1 MQSIVAIDIETTGL
15 SEERDAIIEIGAVKF
30 KGRRVEDEWSSLIN
44 PGRHIPEFVSG
55 LTGISDVEVR
65 NAPRFHEVAE
75 DLEAF
80 VGDAPVIGHN
90 VRFDM
95 GFLQRAG
102 LFQYNEIIDTYELA
116 SVLMPAASRY
126 NLGALGKQLGILLPA
141 THRALDDARVTMAAF
156 NRLFDMARELP
167 LEVLAEIVRLS
178 EPLEWDA
185 GWVFQ
190 EVLRSKAREGIQAKK
205 VRKKDPR
212 GQAGAALWFD
222 DSKHPPLDNPEN
234 PIPLNVDEVSSI
246 LEYGGPFSRYFQ
258 SFEQR
263 PEQVDMLRAISNAL
277 SYGSHLMVEAGTGVG
292 KSFAYLVPASLF
304 ALQNNTRVVVSTNTI
319 NLQDQLIQRDLPN
332 LSQALDLDFRFA
344 VLKGRSNYLCPRRL
358 ENLRH
363 YGPRTTDEMR
373 VLAKVMVWQLNNQSG
388 DRSELNLTGPAEREV
403 WVRVSAEDDACTTET
418 CIKRTGGACP
428 FHRAKTM
435 SQTAHVLVVNHALL
449 LSDVATGSK
458 VLPEYSHLI
467 IDEGHHLETATTNAL
482 SFKLNQFDL
491 ERMMKEVGG
500 SSSGVLG
507 RLLTESKEALR
518 PSDFGLLQQ
527 RVSRTTD
534 MAFRIEQM
542 SREFFNIVGEF
553 ARMQREGHQQSNYNW
568 QMRVLPATRT
578 LPGWDD
584 VEVAWDATGET
595 LRMLM
600 LSLAEIYKAAA
611 ELYAEGFENLEDLMA
626 DIGNVARR
634 ITEAE
639 TNISGMISK
648 PNQGMVYWIEVQP
661 SGNRLSLNAAPLS
674 VASLVEKY
682 LWHEKRAVILTSATL
697 TAHGEFQYLRN
708 TLGADEADEMQLGS
722 PYDYESAALL
732 YIANDIPEP
741 NVNGYQQSLDRA
753 LVATARAT
761 GGRMLVLFT
770 SYAALKKTS
779 QNITGPLAREDIY
792 VYEQGDGASP
802 NALLESFK
810 ATDRAVLLGTR
821 SFWEGVDVP
830 GASLSIVVL
839 TKLPFDVPTDPL
851 IAARSEMYEDSF
863 QQYYL
868 PEAILKF
875 RQGFGRLIRTASDRG
890 VVAILDRRV
899 LTKQYGRLFLESLPR
914 CTARQG
920 PAGSLA
926 GQAAKWLGV

>member
-30 KGRRVEDEWSSLIN
+30 KGHRVEAEWSTLVN
-44 PGRHIPEFVSG
+44 PNRHIPEFVSG

-75 DLEAF
+75 ALEAF
-80 VGDAPVIGHN
+80 VGNTPVVGHN
-90 VRFDM
+90 VRFDL

-102 LFQYNEIIDTYELA
+102 LFHYNEVVDTYELA
-116 SVLMPAASRY
+116 AVLMPTASRY

-141 THRALDDARVTMAAF
+141 THRALDDAKVTMAAF
-156 NRLFDMARELP
+156 NRLFEIARELP
-167 LEVLAEIVRLS
+167 IEVIADIVRLS

-185 GWVFQ
+185 SWLFQ
-190 EVLRSKAREGIQAKK
+190 EVIRARAKEGIQAKK
-205 VRKKDPR
+205 TKKQ
-212 GQAGAALWFD
+212 QAGVWFD
-222 DSKHPPLDNPEN
+222 ESKFPPLANPEN
-234 PIPLNVDEVSSI
+234 PIPLDPDEIASV
-246 LEYGGPFSRYFQ
+246 LEYGGPFSRYFN

-263 PEQVDMLRAISNAL
+263 PEQVEMLRAVTNAL
-277 SYGSHLMVEAGTGVG
+277 SYGNHLMVEAGTGVG
-292 KSFAYLVPASLF
+292 KSFAYLVPAALF

-363 YGPRTTDEMR
+363 YGPRTVDEMR
-373 VLAKVMVWQLNNQSG
+373 VLAKVMVWQLSNQSG
-388 DRSELNLTGPAEREV
+388 DRSELNLTGPTEREV
-403 WVRVSAEDDACTTET
+403 WVRLSAEDDACTTET
-418 CIKRTGGACP
+418 CMKRTGGACP

-435 SQTAHVLVVNHALL
+435 SQSAHVLVVNHALL

-458 VLPEYSHLI
+458 VLPEYSHVI
-467 IDEGHHLETATTNAL
+467 VDEGHHLETATTNAL

-491 ERMMKEVGG
+491 ERMMKEVG
-500 SSSGVLG
+500 SSKAGVLG
-507 RLLTESKEALR
+507 RLLTETQESLR

-527 RVSRTTD
+527 KVNRATD

-542 SREFFNIVGEF
+542 NREFYNILNEF
-553 ARMQREGHQQSNYNW
+553 AKLQREGQAQSNYSW

-578 LPGWDD
+578 LPGWDE
-584 VEVAWDATGET
+584 VEIAWDSTGET

-600 LSLAEIYKAAA
+600 ISLAEIYKGAA
-611 ELYAEGFENLEDLMA
+611 ELYAEGFDNLEDLMG
-626 DIGNVARR
+626 DISNLARR
-634 ITEAE
+634 LTEAE

-648 PNQGMVYWIEVQP
+648 PNPGMVYWIEVQP
-661 SGNRLSLNAAPLS
+661 NGNRLSLNAAPLS

-682 LWHEKRAVILTSATL
+682 LWHEKRSVILTSATL

-741 NVNGYQQSLDRA
+741 NANGYQQQLDRA
-753 LVATARAT
+753 IISTAKAT

-779 QNITGPLAREDIY
+779 QSITGPLAREDIY

-830 GASLSIVVL
+830 GASLSVVVL

-851 IAARSEMYEDSF
+851 IAARSETYEDSF

-899 LTKQYGRLFLESLPR
+899 LTKQYGRLFLESLPQ

-920 PAGSLA
+920 PATNLA
-926 GQAAKWLGV
+926 REAGKWLGM

>member
-1 MQSIVAIDIETTGL
+1 MQSIVSIDIETTGL

-30 KGRRVEDEWSSLIN
+30 KGRRVEDEWSALIN
-44 PGRHIPEFVSG
+44 PNRHIPEFISG

-65 NAPRFHEVAE
+65 NAPRFREVAE
-75 DLEAF
+75 ELGAF

-90 VRFDM
+90 VRFDLS
-95 GFLQRAG
+95 FLQKAG
-102 LFQYNEIIDTYELA
+102 LFQYNEVIDTYELA
-116 SVLMPAASRY
+116 SVLMPTASRY

-156 NRLFDMARELP
+156 NRLFEMARELP
-167 LEVLAEIVRLS
+167 LEVVTEIVRLS

-185 GWVFQ
+185 GWLFQ
-190 EVLRSKAREGIQAKK
+190 EVLRSRAKEGIQAKK
-205 VRKKDPR
+205 GKKKGPD
-212 GQAGAALWFD
+212 AGTWFD
-222 DSKHPPLDNPEN
+222 ESKHPPLDNPEN
-234 PIPLNVDEVSSI
+234 PIPLNVDEAASV
-246 LEYGGPFSRYFQ
+246 LEYGGPFSRYFE

-263 PEQVDMLRAISNAL
+263 PEQVDMLRAVTNAL
-277 SYGSHLMVEAGTGVG
+277 SYGTHLMVEAGTGVG
-292 KSFAYLVPASLF
+292 KSYAYLVPAAFF

-332 LSQALDLDFRFA
+332 LCQALDLNLRFA

-403 WVRVSAEDDACTTET
+403 WVRLSAEDDACTTET

-435 SQTAHVLVVNHALL
+435 SQSAHVLVVNHALL

-467 IDEGHHLETATTNAL
+467 VDEGHHLETATTNAL
-482 SFKLNQFDL
+482 SFKLNQYDV
-491 ERMMKEVGG
+491 ERMMKEVG
-500 SSSGVLG
+500 SSSAGVLG
-507 RLLTESKEALR
+507 RLLTETQETLR
-518 PSDFGLLQQ
+518 PADFGLLQQ
-527 RVSRTTD
+527 RVSRATD
-534 MAFRIEQM
+534 LAFRVEQIN
-542 SREFFNIVGEF
+542 REFFNILGEF
-553 ARMQREGHQQSNYNW
+553 TKLQREGQPSSTYAW
-568 QMRVLPATRT
+568 QARVLPSTRT
-578 LPGWDD
+578 LPGWDE
-584 VEVAWDATGET
+584 VEIAWDTAGET
-595 LRMLM
+595 LRLLM
-600 LSLAEIYKAAA
+600 TSLAEIYKGAS
-611 ELYAEGFENLEDLMA
+611 ELYAEGYDNLEDVMG
-626 DIGNVARR
+626 DISNLARR

-639 TNISGMISK
+639 TNITGMIGK
-648 PNQGMVYWIEVQP
+648 PTQGMVYWIEVQP
-661 SGNRLSLNAAPLS
+661 NGNRLSLNAAPLS

-741 NVNGYQQSLDRA
+741 NVSGYEQALDRT
-753 LVATARAT
+753 LIATAKAT

-770 SYAALKKTS
+770 SYAALKKTAK
-779 QNITGPLAREDIY
+779 NITGPLAREDIF

-830 GASLSIVVL
+830 GDSLSIVVL

-851 IAARSEMYEDSF
+851 IAARSEMYDDSF

-914 CTARQG
+914 CTARKG

-926 GQAAKWLGV
+926 SQAAQWLGM

>member
-15 SEERDAIIEIGAVKF
+15 SQERDAMIEIGAVKF
-30 KGRRVEDEWSSLIN
+30 KGHRVEDEWSTLIN
-44 PGRHIPEFVSG
+44 PNRHIPEFISG
-55 LTGISDVEVR
+55 LTGISDAEVR
-65 NAPRFHEVAE
+65 NAPRFLEIAE
-75 DLEAF
+75 QLEAF
-80 VGDAPVIGHN
+80 VGNAPIVGHN
-90 VRFDM
+90 VRFDL

-102 LFQYNEIIDTYELA
+102 LFQYNEVVDTYELA
-116 SVLMPAASRY
+116 SVLMPTASRY

-156 NRLFDMARELP
+156 NRLFEIARELP
-167 LEVLAEIVRLS
+167 LEVVAEIVHLS

-185 GWVFQ
+185 AWLFQ
-190 EVLRSKAREGIQAKK
+190 EVIRARAKEGVQSKK
-205 VRKKDPR
+205 VKKKD
-212 GQAGAALWFD
+212 AGVWFD
-222 DSKHPPLDNPEN
+222 ESKFPPLANPEN
-234 PIPLNVDEVSSI
+234 PVPLDPEEIASV
-246 LEYGGPFSRYFQ
+246 LEYGGPFSRYFN

-263 PEQVDMLRAISNAL
+263 PEQVDMLRAVTNAL
-277 SYGSHLMVEAGTGVG
+277 SYGNHLMVEAGTGVG
-292 KSFAYLVPASLF
+292 KSFAYLVPAALI

-373 VLAKVMVWQLNNQSG
+373 VLAKVMVWQLSNQSG
-388 DRSELNLTGPAEREV
+388 DRSELNLTGPVEREV

-435 SQTAHVLVVNHALL
+435 SQSAHVLVVNHALL

-458 VLPEYSHLI
+458 VLPEYSNLI
-467 IDEGHHLETATTNAL
+467 IDEGHHLESATTNAL
-482 SFKLNQFDL
+482 SFKLNQLDL
-491 ERMMKEVGG
+491 ERMMKEVG
-500 SSSGVLG
+500 SSKAGVLG
-507 RLLTESKEALR
+507 RLLTETREALR
-518 PSDFGLLQQ
+518 ASDFGLLQQ
-527 RVSRTTD
+527 KVNRATD

-542 SREFFNIVGEF
+542 NREFYNILGEF
-553 ARMQREGHQQSNYNW
+553 TRLQREGQAPSNYSW
-568 QMRVLPATRT
+568 QARVLPSTRT
-578 LPGWDD
+578 LPGWDE
-584 VEVAWDATGET
+584 VEIAWDTIGET

-600 LSLAEIYKAAA
+600 ISLAEIHKGAG
-611 ELYAEGFENLEDLMA
+611 ELYAEGFENLEDVMG
-626 DIGNVARR
+626 DISNLARR
-634 ITEAE
+634 LTEAE
-639 TNISGMISK
+639 TNITGMISK
-648 PNQGMVYWIEVQP
+648 PNAGMVYWIEVQP
-661 SGNRLSLNAAPLS
+661 NGNRLSLNAAPLS
-674 VASLVEKY
+674 VGPLVEKY
-682 LWHEKRAVILTSATL
+682 LWHEKRSVILTSATL

-741 NVNGYQQSLDRA
+741 NANGYQQQLDRA
-753 LVATARAT
+753 LVATAKAT

-770 SYAALKKTS
+770 SYAALKKTAQS
-779 QNITGPLAREDIY
+779 ITGPLAREDIY

-830 GASLSIVVL
+830 GESLSVVVL

-863 QQYYL
+863 QEYYL

-920 PAGSLA
+920 PATNLA
-926 GQAAKWLGV
+926 REAGKWLGT

>member
-30 KGRRVEDEWSSLIN
+30 KGHRVEAEWSTLVN
-44 PGRHIPEFVSG
+44 PNRHIPEFVSG
-55 LTGISDVEVR
+55 LTGISDAEVR
-65 NAPRFHEVAE
+65 NAPRFREVAE
-75 DLEAF
+75 ALETF
-80 VGDAPVIGHN
+80 VGDSPIVGHN
-90 VRFDM
+90 VRFDL

-102 LFQYNEIIDTYELA
+102 LFQYNEVVDTYELA
-116 SVLMPAASRY
+116 SVLMPTASRY

-141 THRALDDARVTMAAF
+141 THRALDDAKVTMAAF
-156 NRLFDMARELP
+156 NRLFEIARELP
-167 LEVLAEIVRLS
+167 LEVVAEIVRLS
-178 EPLEWDA
+178 EPIEWDA
-185 GWVFQ
+185 AWLFQ
-190 EVLRSKAREGIQAKK
+190 EVIRARAKEGLQSKK
-205 VRKKDPR
+205 VKKKD
-212 GQAGAALWFD
+212 AGAWFD
-222 DSKHPPLDNPEN
+222 ESKFPPLANPEN
-234 PIPLNVDEVSSI
+234 PVPLDPDEIASV
-246 LEYGGPFSRYFQ
+246 LEYGGPFSRYFD

-263 PEQVDMLRAISNAL
+263 PEQVGMLRAVTNAL
-277 SYGSHLMVEAGTGVG
+277 SYGNHLMVEAGTGVG
-292 KSFAYLVPASLF
+292 KSFAYLVPATLF

-363 YGPRTTDEMR
+363 YGPRTKDEMR

-403 WVRVSAEDDACTTET
+403 WVRVSAEDNACTSET

-435 SQTAHVLVVNHALL
+435 SQSAHVLVVNHALL

-491 ERMMKEVGG
+491 ERMMKEVG
-500 SSSGVLG
+500 SSKSGVLG
-507 RLLTESKEALR
+507 RLLTETQEALR

-527 RVSRTTD
+527 KVNRATD

-542 SREFFNIVGEF
+542 NREFYNILNEF
-553 ARMQREGHQQSNYNW
+553 AKLQREGQAQSNYSW

-578 LPGWDD
+578 LPGWDE
-584 VEVAWDATGET
+584 VEIAWDTTGET
-595 LRMLM
+595 FRMLM
-600 LSLAEIYKAAA
+600 ISLAEIYKGAA
-611 ELYAEGFENLEDLMA
+611 ELYAEGYDNLEDVMGDLS
-626 DIGNVARR
+626 NLARR
-634 ITEAE
+634 LTEAE

-661 SGNRLSLNAAPLS
+661 NGNRLSLNAAPLS
-674 VASLVEKY
+674 VASLVEKH

-741 NVNGYQQSLDRA
+741 NVNGYQQALDRA
-753 LVATARAT
+753 LVATAKAT
-761 GGRMLVLFT
+761 AGRMLVLFT
-770 SYAALKKTS
+770 SYAALKKTA

-851 IAARSEMYEDSF
+851 IAARSETYEDSF

-890 VVAILDRRV
+890 IVAILDRRV

-920 PAGSLA
+920 PATSLA
-926 GQAAKWLGV
+926 SQAAKWLGM

>member
-30 KGRRVEDEWSSLIN
+30 KGHRVEDEWSTLLN
-44 PGRHIPEFVSG
+44 PNRHIPEFVSG
-55 LTGISDVEVR
+55 LTGISDAEVR
-65 NAPRFHEVAE
+65 NAPRFQEVAQE
-75 DLEAF
+75 LEAF
-80 VGDAPVIGHN
+80 VGNAPVVGHN
-90 VRFDM
+90 VRFDL

-102 LFQYNEIIDTYELA
+102 LLPYNEVIDTYELA
-116 SVLMPAASRY
+116 SVLMPTASRY

-141 THRALDDARVTMAAF
+141 THRALDDAKVTMAAF
-156 NRLFDMARELP
+156 NRLFELARELP
-167 LEVLAEIVRLS
+167 LEVVAEIVRLS

-185 GWVFQ
+185 SWLFQ
-190 EVLRSKAREGIQAKK
+190 EVIRARAKEGVQLKK
-205 VRKKDPR
+205 VKKKD
-212 GQAGAALWFD
+212 AGVWFD
-222 DSKHPPLDNPEN
+222 ESKFPPLANPEN
-234 PIPLNVDEVSSI
+234 PVPLNTDEIASV
-246 LEYGGPFSRYFQ
+246 LEYGGPFARYFE

-263 PEQVDMLRAISNAL
+263 PEQVDMLRAVSNAL
-277 SYGSHLMVEAGTGVG
+277 SYGNHLMVEAGTGVG
-292 KSFAYLVPASLF
+292 KSFAYLVPAALF

-363 YGPRTTDEMR
+363 YGPRTKDEMR

-388 DRSELNLTGPAEREV
+388 DRSELNLTGPTEREV
-403 WVRVSAEDDACTTET
+403 WVHVSAEDDACTTET

-435 SQTAHVLVVNHALL
+435 SQSAHVLVVNHALL

-491 ERMMKEVGG
+491 ERMMKEVG
-500 SSSGVLG
+500 SSSAGVLG
-507 RLLTESKEALR
+507 RLLTETQEALR

-527 RVSRTTD
+527 KVSRATD

-542 SREFFNIVGEF
+542 NREFYNIVGEF
-553 ARMQREGHQQSNYNW
+553 ARLQREGQAQSNYSW

-578 LPGWDD
+578 LPGWDE
-584 VEVAWDATGET
+584 VEIAWDSTGET
-595 LRMLM
+595 FRMLM
-600 LSLAEIYKAAA
+600 IALAEIYKGAA
-611 ELYAEGFENLEDLMA
+611 ELYAEGYDNLEDVMG
-626 DIGNVARR
+626 DISNLARR
-634 ITEAE
+634 LTEAE

-648 PNQGMVYWIEVQP
+648 PNPGMVYWIEIQP
-661 SGNRLSLNAAPLS
+661 NGNRLSLNAAPLS
-674 VASLVEKY
+674 VGPLVEKY
-682 LWHEKRAVILTSATL
+682 LWHEKRCVILTSATL

-722 PYDYESAALL
+722 PYDYENAALL

-741 NVNGYQQSLDRA
+741 NANGYQQQLDRA
-753 LVATARAT
+753 LLATAKAT

-770 SYAALKKTS
+770 SYAALKKTAQS
-779 QNITGPLAREDIY
+779 ITGPLAREDIY

-863 QQYYL
+863 QEYYL

-899 LTKQYGRLFLESLPR
+899 LTKQYGRLFLESLPQ

-920 PAGSLA
+920 PATNLA
-926 GQAAKWLGV
+926 REAGKWLGT